1 MSHRMVASAFWCC
14 LLALVAAQGPR
25 AEEAPVSVYGGRSA
39 AISPATGWFRTAR
52 EDGRWWLVDPAGRRF
67 LSIGVNHVS
76 YAADMIRG
84 TDRSPYREA
93 VSQKYGPPPEWAD
106 PTIKRLKGWGFNT
119 IGAWSDPITWRQ
131 QMPYTVILDFAR
143 QVKWQEGQQFPDVFS
158 PDFAQA
164 ARRTAR
170 RVCRPLA
177 DDPWLIGYFT
187 DNELHWGPDWRT
199 SDSLFAEFLKF
210 PDPSPGRRAVLN
222 FLARRYLTIDQ
233 LNEDWGAQYESF
245 AQIGRLP
252 QVGAH
257 IPQDDEDGFLLL
269 VADRYFTL
277 TQEAIRAAD
286 PNHLILGCR
295 FAGAAPKPVLEAMK
309 DHVDV
314 VSLNHYDVHPPRAA
328 LRDIHRLTGCP
339 VILTEFSYRG
349 RDSGLPNTRGAGVVV
364 DTQQDRAESFARYV
378 QELIALPMVVG
389 YHWFEHAD
397 EPAEGRFDG
406 EDSNYGLVNLQD
418 EPYPALVETM
428 SRIND
433 SAYQLAAGSP
443 RRSKGD

>member
-1 MSHRMVASAFWCC
+1 M
-14 LLALVAAQGPR
+14 
-25 AEEAPVSVYGGRSA
+25 SVYGGQQA
-39 AISPATGWFRTAR
+39 ATSPATGWFRTAR
-52 EDGRWWLVDPAGRRF
+52 EDGRWWLVDPAGGRF

-76 YAADMIRG
+76 YTADKIQG

-93 VSQKYGPPPEWAD
+93 VAQKYDSPQKWGEDAV
-106 PTIKRLKGWGFNT
+106 KRLKAWGFNT
-119 IGAWSDPITWRQ
+119 IGAWSDPVTWRQ
-131 QMPYTVILDFAR
+131 QMPYTVILDFAQ
-143 QVKWQEGQQFPDVFS
+143 QVKWQDGRQFPDVFD
-158 PDFAQA
+158 PVFEQA
-164 ARRTAR
+164 AK
-170 RVCRPLA
+170 RVAYRACRPLA

-199 SDSLFAEFLKF
+199 SDSLFTEFLRL
-210 PDPSPGRRAVLN
+210 PDPSPGRRAVLD
-222 FLARRYLTIDQ
+222 FLGQRYLTVDQ

-245 AQIGRLP
+245 AQIGRVP
-252 QVGAH
+252 QVGAR
-257 IPQDDEDGFLLL
+257 IPQDDEDDFLRI

-277 TQEAIRAAD
+277 TQEAIRAVD
-286 PNHLILGCR
+286 PDHLILGCR
-295 FAGAAPKPVLEAMK
+295 FTDGAPKPVLQAMK

-314 VSLNHYDVHPPRAA
+314 VSLNHYDVHPPKAA
-328 LRDIHRLTGCP
+328 LREIHRLTGRP
-339 VILTEFSYRG
+339 VIITQFSYRG
-349 RDSGLPNTRGAGVVV
+349 RDSGLPNTKGAGVVV

-378 QELIALPMVVG
+378 RELIALPMVVG

-433 SAYQLAAGSP
+433 SAYQLAGGSA
-443 RRSKGD
+443 RQSGAD